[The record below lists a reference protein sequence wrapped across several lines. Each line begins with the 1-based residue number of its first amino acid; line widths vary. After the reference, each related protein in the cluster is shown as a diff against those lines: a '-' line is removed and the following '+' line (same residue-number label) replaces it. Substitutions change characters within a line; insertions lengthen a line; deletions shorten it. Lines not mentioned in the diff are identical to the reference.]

1 MVKATFL
8 GHSCWAIRE
17 DDREVLIDPWLT
29 GNPQAAA
36 TAESQNPTAILVTH
50 AHNDHMG
57 DVEGIARR
65 SGALVVS
72 NFEIASYLQGKGVN
86 AHPMHLGGA
95 RTFDWGWVK
104 LTLAFHGSTLW
115 LEEEQQALTLGHPCG
130 FLLRM
135 GGRTIYHAGDTA
147 LFGDMALIGRRHP
160 IDLALL
166 PIGDN
171 FTMGIDDAVE
181 AVRLLQPTAVA
192 PMHYNTFPPIA
203 QDPQEFVRK
212 VSAETSARPIVVA
225 PGESVEV

>member
-8 GHSCWAIRE
+8 GHSCWSIRE
-17 DDREVLIDPWLT
+17 GDREVLIDPWLT

-36 TAESQNPTAILVTH
+36 AAEEQNPTAILVSH
-50 AHNDHMG
+50 AHNDHIG
-57 DVEGIARR
+57 DALAIAQR
-65 SGALVVS
+65 SGAVVVS
-72 NFEIASYLQGKGVN
+72 NFEIASYLQGLGAS

-95 RTFDWGWVK
+95 HSFDWGWVK
-104 LTLAFHGSTLW
+104 LTLAFHGSTFW
-115 LEEEQQALTLGHPCG
+115 IEEEQRAMTLGNPCG

-135 GGRTIYHAGDTA
+135 GDRTIYHAGDTA

-181 AVRLLQPTAVA
+181 AVRLLQPAAVV
-192 PMHYNTFPPIA
+192 PMHYNTFPPIL
-203 QDPQEFVRK
+203 QDPQEFARK
-212 VSAETSARPIVVA
+212 VTAETSARPIIVA
-225 PGESVEV
+225 PGGSVEI